1 MYDGNVTA
9 TNTVSTDSGAIRTES
24 AASEVENVV
33 TTFDT
38 NTTMEHA
45 VRKEWGWP
53 NYMSVFGE
61 KGYERTGDFS
71 AIFMQ
76 VLWYYVQLR
85 VAH

>member
-45 VRKEWGWP
+45 VRKE
-53 NYMSVFGE
+53 
-61 KGYERTGDFS
+61 
-71 AIFMQ
+71 
-76 VLWYYVQLR
+76 
-85 VAH
+85 